1 MSGAENIALMG
12 ARQEFLEA
20 LYFAD
25 GRDNPEHPR
34 HAHYTGL
41 FQAWVEHYN
50 LHKSYEKLQRDE
62 KLNG

>member
-1 MSGAENIALMG
+1 MG

-25 GRDNPEHPR
+25 GRDNPDHPR
-34 HAHYTGL
+34 HAHFTGL
-41 FQAWVEHYN
+41 FQAWVKHYN

-62 KLNG
+62 EFNG

>member
-1 MSGAENIALMG
+1 MSRIYSAELMS

-25 GRDNPEHPR
+25 GRDSADHPH

-41 FQAWVEHYN
+41 FQAWVKHCK
-50 LHKSYEKLQRDE
+50 LHQIYEKLQHHEQLDR
-62 KLNG
+62 